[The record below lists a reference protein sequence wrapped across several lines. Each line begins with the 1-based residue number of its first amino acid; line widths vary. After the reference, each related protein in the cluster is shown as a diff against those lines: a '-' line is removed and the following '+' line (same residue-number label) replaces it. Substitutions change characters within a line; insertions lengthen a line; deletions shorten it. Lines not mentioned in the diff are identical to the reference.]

1 MIKRGWAKKCDW
13 NLERRPQRK
22 DCWLFVHHQCN
33 LAQMIWW
40 DGVLVMKFTEDFRI
54 HQKSLYL
61 FAVADIQ
68 VVLTPWI
75 GAIQGP
81 EMTKLITVN
90 TTRLWSSQCAKV
102 KVVRYWTTGL
112 WQEGNLTDSGSFK
125 QKDDT
130 WLHTMG
136 ILTVEYHM
144 IGGPPVT
151 LPDPLPHC
159 RVLGR

>member
-90 TTRLWSSQCAKV
+90 INNIWPTYVLNRWPLGGRNSDRTLKHKA
-102 KVVRYWTTGL
+102 TGYGM
-112 WQEGNLTDSGSFK
+112 QP
-125 QKDDT
+125 
-130 WLHTMG
+130 HTID

-144 IGGPPVT
+144 KGGPAVT
-151 LPDPLPHC
+151 LPGPLPRC
-159 RVLGR
+159 RG